1 MLNPQKSKKK
11 RQKRRERKKSEAYHN
26 QKENKQEK
34 WRKVYLKKGKCR
46 KLNHAMHWLREE
58 LQRKVGEENSQSNDW
73 QFGKSERESE
83 KRRSLKTKAQ
93 KTEIQRETQE
103 SYKLEH

>member
-58 LQRKVGEENSQSNDW
+58 LQRKVGEENTQSNDW
-73 QFGKSERESE
+73 EFRKSERENE
-83 KRRSLKTKAQ
+83 KMRSLKTKAQ
-93 KTEIQRETQE
+93 KIEI
-103 SYKLEH
+103 